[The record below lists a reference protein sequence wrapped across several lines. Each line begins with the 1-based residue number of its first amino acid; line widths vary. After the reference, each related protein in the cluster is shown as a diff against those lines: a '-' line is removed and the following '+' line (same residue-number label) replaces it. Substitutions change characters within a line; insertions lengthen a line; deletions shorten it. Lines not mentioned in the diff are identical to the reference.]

1 MQKVIDWFIARIKEP
16 STWAG
21 IAAAAGAVGVS
32 LESNTSI
39 VAAVVAAFLAVVKSE
54 K

>member
-1 MQKVIDWFIARIKEP
+1 MQKVVDWFIARIKEP

-21 IAAAAGAVGVS
+21 IAAAASAVGVS
-32 LESNTSI
+32 LESHAGIS
-39 VAAVVAAFLAVVKSE
+39 AAVVAALFAIVKSE